1 MLTFG
6 HRPSPTMA
14 TVALRKTAELK
25 EETKPKAAN
34 AIENNTYVDD
44 ICDSQSSVEAAKELT
59 SDIDE
64 VLDAG
69 GFHVKEWVSNAPLN
83 DEGRKEEV
91 VLGQNSANDTQK
103 VLGTVWHPQEDKFS
117 FKVNLGDT
125 EGTKL
130 TKRMI
135 LSKLSGI
142 FDPIGGGVAV
152 LIKSK
157 IAMQELWQRGLGWD
171 DDVPPDIRMKW
182 TALFS
187 EMSALNQVQFE
198 RCLTPPR

>member
-1 MLTFG
+1 MT
-6 HRPSPTMA
+6 
-14 TVALRKTAELK
+14 
-25 EETKPKAAN
+25 
-34 AIENNTYVDD
+34 
-44 ICDSQSSVEAAKELT
+44 
-59 SDIDE
+59 
-64 VLDAG
+64 
-69 GFHVKEWVSNAPLN
+69 
-83 DEGRKEEV
+83 
-91 VLGQNSANDTQK
+91 
-103 VLGTVWHPQEDKFS
+103 
-117 FKVNLGDT
+117 
-125 EGTKL
+125 
-130 TKRMI
+130 